1 MIKMVNLRSF
11 AARKISVKFDEA
23 KGIVLGK
30 TVAASVILMFFALFI
45 SPALA
50 GTETGVFCSTCS
62 DWTDLDDWLAKKAAY
77 EQEQQQKAQPQNQES
92 IVKVQNVGQEV
103 NKNIDPVPAQ
113 VANDP
118 LPSNDHPLRSGSFA
132 EALVSPSEVASDDVV
147 LDISPSAA
155 RYIEGSVNLNYE
167 DFLGEG
173 GQFKSVSE
181 IAGLLGDAGISGND
195 SLVITGECLPCGGG
209 PSPAVFTYWLLKYL
223 GHENVR
229 FLDGNVDDWVAAGL
243 NTSDKPASMLKT
255 NYTPKLKPE
264 LLATYDFLVNGGA
277 QIVDAKPARD
287 FSIAS
292 IPGAINIPYEKVV
305 DNETIVS
312 EEILKNVFTG
322 LEKEKPVV
330 VYSNAGIEA
339 SLVWF
344 ALTLSGYDARLY
356 TWRDWLQNQPELNL
370 ELEEI
375 VASPNPVRSGEAV
388 TITASFSGTQSE
400 TTKESIQL
408 GNTKLTI
415 QGCATCGFG
424 SPQGFANLDSKNGFV
439 QIGSSGKASNAASRS
454 EVSLRCTA
462 IINDPDGLE
471 TGRTTLLHTSGDAY
485 MGIWNADVDPGIY
498 EVSIVVSLSNNSD
511 AFQNVLEIEVTG

>member
-1 MIKMVNLRSF
+1 MADLRSL
-11 AARKISVKFDEA
+11 AARIISVKLDEVN
-23 KGIVLGK
+23 GNVFGK
-30 TVAASVILMFFALFI
+30 TVAACAILMLLVPFI

-50 GTETGVFCSTCS
+50 GTETGEFCPTCP
-62 DWTDLDDWLAKKAAY
+62 DWTDLDGWLVQKAAY
-77 EQEQQQKAQPQNQES
+77 EQEQQQKVQPQNQE
-92 IVKVQNVGQEV
+92 IILKTQNVTEKGDQ
-103 NKNIDPVPAQ
+103 NIDVVPVP
-113 VANDP
+113 DGSDL
-118 LPSNDHPLRSGSFA
+118 LPSNDPPLRSGSFA
-132 EALVSPSEVASDDVV
+132 EALVSPSEVAPEDVV

-167 DFLGEG
+167 GFLGES

-209 PSPAVFTYWLLKYL
+209 PSPAVFTYWLLRYL

-229 FLDGNVDDWVAAGL
+229 VLDGSIDDWAAAGL
-243 NTSDKPASMLKT
+243 NTSNKSATRPKT

-264 LLATYDFLVNGGA
+264 LLATYDFVVNGGA

-388 TITASFSGTQSE
+388 TITASFSRRQTE
-400 TTKESIQL
+400 TTKEPVQL

-439 QIGSSGKASNAASRS
+439 QIGSSGKASNAASSS
-454 EVSLRCTA
+454 EESIRCTA
-462 IINDPDGLE
+462 IINDPDGQE
-471 TGRTTLLHTSGDAY
+471 AGRTTLLQTSGDTY
-485 MGIWNADVDPGIY
+485 MGIWNADIDPGIY
-498 EVSIVVSLSNNSD
+498 EVSIVVSLSSTSD

>member
-1 MIKMVNLRSF
+1 MVNLQSF
-11 AARKISVKFDEA
+11 AARIISVKFDEA
-23 KGIVLGK
+23 KGNIFGK
-30 TVAASVILMFFALFI
+30 TVAACITLMFLALLV

-50 GTETGVFCSTCS
+50 GTETGEFCPTCP
-62 DWTDLDDWLAKKAAY
+62 DWTDLDGWLAKKAAY

-92 IVKVQNVGQEV
+92 IIKVQSVGQEV
-103 NKNIDPVPAQ
+103 NENIDPAPVQ
-113 VANDP
+113 VADDP
-118 LPSNDHPLRSGSFA
+118 LPSNGSPLRSGSFL
-132 EALVSPSEVASDDVV
+132 EALVSPSKVTSDDVV

-167 DFLGEG
+167 DFLGES
-173 GQFKSVSE
+173 GQFRSVSE
-181 IAGLLGDAGISGND
+181 IAGLLGDAGISAND

-223 GHENVR
+223 GHEDVR
-229 FLDGNVDDWVAAGL
+229 ILDGSVDDWAAAGL
-243 NTSDKPASMLKT
+243 NTSNKSATRPKT
-255 NYTPKLKPE
+255 NYTPSLNPE
-264 LLATYDFLVNGGA
+264 LLATYDFVANGGA

-292 IPGAINIPYEKVV
+292 IPGAINLPYEKVV

-322 LEKEKPVV
+322 LEKGKPVV
-330 VYSNAGIEA
+330 VYSNVGVEA

-356 TWRDWLQNQPELNL
+356 TWRDWLQNQPDLNL
-370 ELEEI
+370 ELDEI
-375 VASPNPVRSGEAV
+375 VANPNPVRSGEAV
-388 TITASFSGTQSE
+388 TITASFSGKQSE
-400 TTKESIQL
+400 TTKEPVQL

-424 SPQGFANLDSKNGFV
+424 SPQGFANLDSKSGFV
-439 QIGSSGKASNAASRS
+439 QIGSSGKASNAASS
-454 EVSLRCTA
+454 NEESLRCTA
-462 IINDPDGLE
+462 IINDPDGQE
-471 TGRTTLLHTSGDAY
+471 AGRTTLLHTSGDTY
-485 MGIWNADVDPGIY
+485 MGIWNADVGPGIY
-498 EVSIVVSLSNNSD
+498 EVSIVVSLFNNSD